1 MNRRRVLAALPAA
14 SVAVAG
20 CLTGDGPD
28 DAETDGSGEEGDSC
42 PERTELRASLPGS
55 VPEDVAVADAE
66 TDGYTENEHVAEL
79 LERAKRAYEDRTE
92 IELESDE
99 SKRLARISREDID
112 VGASLDGDGTYV
124 EYEGVTY
131 RLSRRWVVC

>member
-1 MNRRRVLAALPAA
+1 MKRRILLATLPAA

-20 CLTGDGPD
+20 CLSSDEPQ
-28 DAETDGSGEEGDSC
+28 ETETHGTGEEGEGC

-55 VPEDVAVADAE
+55 VPKNAAVADAE
-66 TDGYTENEHVAEL
+66 ADGYTENEHVAEL
-79 LERAKRAYEDRTE
+79 LERANRASEDRTE

-99 SKRLARISREDID
+99 SKRLARISREDVD
-112 VGASLDGDGTYV
+112 VDALLDGDGTYV
-124 EYEGVTY
+124 EYEGVIY